1 MTGPWCV
8 ANNMI
13 DRFGLLVTTG
23 GAPIQVILSFPPT
36 HLLISELEIQRGGG
50 GAAQQQQRQREG
62 GGS

>member
-23 GAPIQVILSFPPT
+23 GAPIQVIVSFPPT

-50 GAAQQQQRQREG
+50 GGGGAQRKREG

>member
-36 HLLISELEIQRGGG
+36 HLLISELEIQQGGG
-50 GAAQQQQRQREG
+50 GAQRQQREG